1 MDVKALYKISYGLYV
16 VTSAKG
22 DRLAGQIANTVF
34 QVTSDPVQIAAGLR
48 VFSRS
53 FRRTA

>member
-16 VTSAKG
+16 V
-22 DRLAGQIANTVF
+22 NTVF
-34 QVTSDPVQIAAGLR
+34 QVTSDPVQIAACLR

-53 FRRTA
+53 FRRTARGDR